1 MGFGLGLSGVLA
13 RDLGI
18 FFDLGDIHKIIED
31 SGLARM
37 LLIYPN
43 AHIRLGPKSFNLQA
57 GISDRYH
64 NIHNPMVAHLSLGFK
79 NNLRIGVTNQSPDFP
94 IMTAGFFVS
103 SNNIYFMLYHF

>member
-1 MGFGLGLSGVLA
+1 MKFIGFGLGLSGVLA
-13 RDLGI
+13 KDLGI
-18 FFDLGDIHKIIED
+18 FSDLGDIIGD

-64 NIHNPMVAHLSLGFK
+64 NIYNPMVAHLSLGFK
-79 NNLRIGVTNQSPDFP
+79 NNLRIGVTNPISRFP
-94 IMTAGFFVS
+94 NHDRWFFC
-103 SNNIYFMLYHF
+103 